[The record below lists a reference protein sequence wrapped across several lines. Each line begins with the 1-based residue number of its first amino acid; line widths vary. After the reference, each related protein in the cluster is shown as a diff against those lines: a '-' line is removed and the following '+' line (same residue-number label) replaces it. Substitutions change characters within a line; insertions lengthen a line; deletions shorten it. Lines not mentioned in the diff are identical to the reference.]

1 MSYIIPIVTSVVS
14 AMLVFVLQSQI
25 KENREL
31 KRKQEE
37 LEKARA
43 KELEERDKAIAEG
56 VLCLLREMLIQ
67 SHSKYTKRGSIPS
80 KALESGLLMYKA
92 YKQLGG
98 NGMIDHMKEEIE
110 ELSIEDN

>member
-1 MSYIIPIVTSVVS
+1 MVYIISIGTSVVS
-14 AMLVFVLQSQI
+14 AMLVFILQWQI

-37 LEKARA
+37 KESERERALE
-43 KELEERDKAIAEG
+43 EG

-80 KALESGLLMYKA
+80 KALESGLLMYQA
-92 YKQLGG
+92 YKKLGG